1 MLFGFPVIGYK
12 VERRI
17 MTYSAQNENRI
28 GEKCMWKSKDVYYVS
43 GNTGILAKDMGKA
56 LLCQFP
62 EVSFN
67 EELIPFI
74 RTESQAQ
81 KALDRI
87 LSQSAGRYPIV
98 FSTLFRKNL
107 NKIFDIPEI
116 EFLNICDHFLVQLE
130 DILEAKPIREPGTA
144 RALTDSAMNRRVNA
158 IHYSIA
164 HDDGTGTKDYDEAD
178 LIIVGVSRSG
188 KTPVSVFLATQM
200 GIKAANFPLVD
211 DNLLTCQLPPEIIRN
226 KRRVVG
232 LSTTPEMLSS
242 FREKRY
248 KGSSYATLS
257 TCVKELKLSDQIFLK
272 YQIPVVFSDGRS
284 IEETATQVA
293 QELQLKKAP
302 GF

>member
-1 MLFGFPVIGYK
+1 
-12 VERRI
+12 
-17 MTYSAQNENRI
+17 
-28 GEKCMWKSKDVYYVS
+28 MWKSKDVYYIS

-62 EVSFN
+62 EISFN

-74 RTESQAQ
+74 RSESQARR
-81 KALDRI
+81 ALEKI
-87 LSQSAGRYPIV
+87 LSQSPGRYPLV
-98 FSTLFRKNL
+98 FSTLLSTKL
-107 NKIFDIPEI
+107 NQIFDTPEV
-116 EFLNICDHFLVQLE
+116 EFLNICDHFLVKLE
-130 DILEAKPIREPGTA
+130 ELLEARAIREPGTS
-144 RALTDSAMNRRVNA
+144 RHLDDNTMTRRVNA

-178 LIIVGVSRSG
+178 LIVVGVSRSG

-200 GIKAANFPLVD
+200 GLKTANYPLVQD
-211 DNLLTCQLPPEIIRN
+211 DLTSIRLPPEIIRN
-226 KRRVVG
+226 KKRVVG
-232 LSTTPEMLSS
+232 LSTTPQMLHS

-248 KGSSYATLS
+248 PGSTYANLA
-257 TCVKELKLSDQIFLK
+257 TCEQELKQSDQIFLK

-293 QELQLKKAP
+293 QELDLKRQP